1 MAQRLAMMLFALCIS
16 DSASRVIRIQIQWVI
31 IPIRGSRTA
40 NRAIVPI
47 APQGIEN
54 VYTYFLCRADVVI
67 RKFEER

>member
-1 MAQRLAMMLFALCIS
+1 MAQRLAMLLVALCIS

-31 IPIRGSRTA
+31 IPIRATRTA

-54 VYTYFLCRADVVI
+54 AYTEVLCRKVG
-67 RKFEER
+67 